1 MQRSQIILMI
11 SNWKTIIIWND
22 CMFLFHGQIR
32 NYHYYHSSSYLIS
45 NYFNCMGSERNI
57 WHWSIQFHFRDDT
70 SDQLE
75 LLLLSNRKV
84 HFCIYIQD
92 FWQVSLFQFVCS
104 VLNAIAPSPM
114 KYISTNSTV
123 ETRLATA
130 RASYPLSIHPSPY
143 YSILFHSTHLF
154 PFSCVQK
161 GFKLTICCPRC
172 PSSMIDPNIYKSFHI
187 SNPIHPN
194 SLSRLSP

>member
-57 WHWSIQFHFRDDT
+57 WHRSIQFHFWDDT

-143 YSILFHSTHLF
+143 YSILFHTIPFHSPLSVFLRAERFQTHNL
-154 PFSCVQK
+154 
-161 GFKLTICCPRC
+161 L
-172 PSSMIDPNIYKSFHI
+172 PSMSIFYDRSKHI
-187 SNPIHPN
+187 QIIPYI
-194 SLSRLSP
+194 